1 VSLPFGVV
9 VESATFRSRPLFAFS
24 EKGFSGNGRY
34 LAVALGRF
42 DLKWAVEPRF
52 ALRAVRTRNV
62 VPGATV
68 CFSERPA
75 KKRAVVGPKLTADV
89 GWPSWR
95 GSPEAEVESRFESSG
110 ETCVAALF
118 LDRTRA
124 LVQNWQARTLGWS
137 QSVRYAGHA
146 P

>member
-1 VSLPFGVV
+1 MPF
-9 VESATFRSRPLFAFS
+9 LK
-24 EKGFSGNGRY
+24 KGFRESRYAKGN
-34 LAVALGRF
+34 LALHPAVALGRF
-42 DLKWAVEPRF
+42 DLKWAVDPRF
-52 ALRAVRTRNV
+52 AWRAVRTRNV

-124 LVQNWQARTLGWS
+124 LDQNWQARTLGWG